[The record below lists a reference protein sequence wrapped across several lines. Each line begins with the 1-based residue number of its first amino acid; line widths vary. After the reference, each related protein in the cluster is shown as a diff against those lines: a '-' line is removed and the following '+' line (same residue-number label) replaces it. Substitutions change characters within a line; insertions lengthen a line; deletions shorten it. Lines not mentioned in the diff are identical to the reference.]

1 MKYVLVFLCVLLA
14 GCETVRTTTDRVFGR
29 SEAAPETEANAEPEA
44 AEAAPE
50 TEPVTTRPNW
60 VGAKSTTAVLGDP
73 STPGRWMRTSL
84 VDTEVTARVVV
95 PRTGAQAYITLIPS
109 RGPEGGGSQLSLDA
123 MRTLLVPLDAL
134 VEVDVYAN

>member
-1 MKYVLVFLCVLLA
+1 MKYILVFLCVLLA
-14 GCETVRTTTDRVFGR
+14 GCETVRSTTDRVFGR

-44 AEAAPE
+44 APE

-60 VGAKSTTAVLGDP
+60 DGAKSTTAVLGDP
-73 STPGRWMRTSL
+73 STPGRWMQTPL
-84 VDTEVTARVVV
+84 VDTEVNARVVV

>member
-14 GCETVRTTTDRVFGR
+14 GCETVRSTTDRVFGR
-29 SEAAPETEANAEPEA
+29 SEAAPETEANAEPE
-44 AEAAPE
+44 

-60 VGAKSTTAVLGDP
+60 DGAKSTTAVLGDP
-73 STPGRWMRTSL
+73 STPGRWMQTPL

>member
-14 GCETVRTTTDRVFGR
+14 GCETVRSTTDRVFGR

-44 AEAAPE
+44 APE

-60 VGAKSTTAVLGDP
+60 DGAKSTTAVLGDP
-73 STPGRWMRTSL
+73 SKPGRWMQTPL